1 MDKLKSDY
9 SNSLGRVVSY
19 KFNGLTVSHVILAVA
34 SILLI
39 IGIGLCGYAT
49 SLMAMW
55 SVTSADPATMPM
67 LRAGVMG
74 QCGLMIFFPGLLLM
88 LLWFYLRGSEK

>member
-1 MDKLKSDY
+1 MI
-9 SNSLGRVVSY
+9 N
-19 KFNGLTVSHVILAVA
+19 NIILAMS

-49 SLMAMW
+49 SIMAMW

-74 QCGLMIFFPGLLLM
+74 QCGVLVFFPGLLLM
-88 LLWFYLRGSEK
+88 LLWFYLRVKND